1 MGAPAAA
8 SRPTAATGARPTR
21 IQALRRREL
30 IEAALA
36 VIAEDGLSGLTLAKV
51 AGRAGL
57 TAAMVNFHF
66 ANKRKLLLET
76 LRYIADEFEGR
87 LGARLAS
94 TGDSASALLAF
105 VEVHFEPQLL
115 EPGRIA
121 VWYAFSGE
129 AQARA
134 EYCDLYA
141 EKERNHLVLVRRC
154 FERLL
159 ADHSGTRD
167 AEALAQ
173 ALIGLLGTVWQ
184 TCLYETA
191 TFDAAQ
197 GRKLC
202 HRYLRSVLPEV
213 FTEARLAEAAARPS
227 NEGEDT

>member
-1 MGAPAAA
+1 MAALATASKASAGGGAK
-8 SRPTAATGARPTR
+8 PTR

-87 LGARLAS
+87 LAARLAKA
-94 TGDSASALLAF
+94 GDSASALLAF

-134 EYCDLYA
+134 EYCDVYA
-141 EKERNHLVLVRRC
+141 EQERNHLILVRRC
-154 FERLL
+154 FHRLL
-159 ADHSGTRD
+159 SDAKGPRD
-167 AEALAQ
+167 PEALAQ

-184 TCLYETA
+184 TCLYESR
-191 TFDAAQ
+191 TFDAEE
-197 GRKLC
+197 GRRLC
-202 HRYLRSVLPEV
+202 HRYLGSVVPEV
-213 FTEARLAEAAARPS
+213 FTEARFAAATARS
-227 NEGEDT
+227 AYGGG